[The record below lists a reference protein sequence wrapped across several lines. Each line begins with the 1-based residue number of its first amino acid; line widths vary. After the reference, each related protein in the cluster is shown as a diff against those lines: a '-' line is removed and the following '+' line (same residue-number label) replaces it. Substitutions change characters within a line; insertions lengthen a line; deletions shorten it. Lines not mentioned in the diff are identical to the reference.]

1 MLTLKRPGITIKTHR
16 MLRRLAYMSTTV
28 ITPSGVTIQITPALR
43 GGVTPTPKLVEQRI
57 REALEQIRPGAIH
70 QPSRA
75 DVYGPGRT
83 VSFERAAE
91 TTHRLQQEL
100 DDAVARENSF
110 DEASMQNGLAP
121 CQRVR
126 RGNER

>member
-1 MLTLKRPGITIKTHR
+1 MTRVFT
-16 MLRRLAYMSTTV
+16 
-28 ITPSGVTIQITPALR
+28 TPSGITVRSTPALR
-43 GGVTPTPKLVEQRI
+43 GGVTPTTNLVEQRI
-57 REALEQIRPGAIH
+57 RQALEQIRPGAIH